1 MGYIFWKKL
10 GITRGLEYERQL
22 VRYVKLGYSQRA
34 FERFA
39 ISRKLSYRRKDML
52 YDWHRAQAIEHAKTI
67 TAKAKAASWYDEVL
81 TGIQKEY
88 NVSYTKAVNIW
99 KDIHKKGEKFE
110 EFTPKEEDIWAIF
123 NEAVYGIKS
132 EL

>member
-22 VRYVKLGYSQRA
+22 IRYVKQGYSQRA

-39 ISRKLSYRRKDML
+39 ISRKLSYRREDML
-52 YDWHRAQAIEHAKTI
+52 RDWWRAKAIEHSKTI
-67 TAKAKAASWYDEVL
+67 TAKAKATSWFDEVL
-81 TGIQKEY
+81 TGIKKEY
-88 NVSYTKAVNIW
+88 SVSYSKALDIW
-99 KDIHKKGEKFE
+99 KDIRKKGEEFE

>member
-22 VRYVKLGYSQRA
+22 IRYVKLGYSQRA

-39 ISRKLSYRRKDML
+39 ISRKLSYRRENML
-52 YDWHRAQAIEHAKTI
+52 HDWWRAKAIENSKTI
-67 TAKAKAASWYDEVL
+67 TAKAKAASWFDQVL
-81 TGIQKEY
+81 TGIKEKY
-88 NVSYTKAVNIW
+88 DVSHTEAFKIW
-99 KDIHKKGEKFE
+99 EDIHRKGEKFE
-110 EFTPKEEDIWAIF
+110 EFTPKEEDIWSIF

>member
-22 VRYVKLGYSQRA
+22 VRYIKLGYSQRA

-39 ISRKLSYRRKDML
+39 MSRKLSYKREDML
-52 YDWHRAQAIEHAKTI
+52 HDWWRAKAIENSKTI
-67 TAKAKAASWYDEVL
+67 TAKAKAASWFDKVL
-81 TGIQKEY
+81 TGIKEKY
-88 NVSYTKAVNIW
+88 DVSHTEAFKIW
-99 KDIHKKGEKFE
+99 EDIHKKGEEFE